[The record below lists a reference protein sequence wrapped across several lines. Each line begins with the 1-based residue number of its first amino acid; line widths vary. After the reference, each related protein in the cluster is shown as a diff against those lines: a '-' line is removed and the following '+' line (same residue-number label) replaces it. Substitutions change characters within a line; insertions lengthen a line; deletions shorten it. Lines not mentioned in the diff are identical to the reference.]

1 MIPIFLGRQPE
12 LQFAGRRQADN
23 GQYIQTGKDR
33 IVKKRESG
41 AALLT
46 KRALRGRLCIRDV
59 QPFPQIPNPEELTVG
74 IRRRTPRKPGHVGKN
89 DQTERDTRPRFSAFF
104 GVNML
109 TGSTHKKFRNLEN

>member
-1 MIPIFLGRQPE
+1 MTAKNDKRQFVALLRKPDKHDSNFPGRCVSRQPE
-12 LQFAGRRQADN
+12 LQFAGRSQADN

-59 QPFPQIPNPEELTVG
+59 QPFPQIPNPEE
-74 IRRRTPRKPGHVGKN
+74 
-89 DQTERDTRPRFSAFF
+89 
-104 GVNML
+104 
-109 TGSTHKKFRNLEN
+109 